1 LTARPPDHGHGRSLQ
16 ADAGDGPAES
26 HGKRRRARLHGAPGR
41 APHWEPVWEGIGE
54 VQASIIAG
62 GLESS
67 GIRAQ
72 VTFNRLA
79 AQPLTRESW
88 FVLVRLQEA
97 EAARHLLHQRGEG
110 HAVVTGDQDISAD
123 QLATLKFVAVAL
135 LAAIVIGLLIAI
147 KATG

>member
-1 LTARPPDHGHGRSLQ
+1 M
-16 ADAGDGPAES
+16 
-26 HGKRRRARLHGAPGR
+26 
-41 APHWEPVWEGIGE
+41 WEGLGE
-54 VQASIIAG
+54 AQASVVAG

-72 VTFNRLA
+72 VTFTRIA

-110 HAVVTGDQDISAD
+110 HAIITGNQDISSD
-123 QLATLKFVAVAL
+123 QLATLKFVALAL
-135 LAAIVIGLLIAI
+135 LAAIIIGLLLAI
-147 KATG
+147 KAA